1 MNLDFLKNIKLQPN
15 SAVKTA
21 IARTSSAIARNPT
34 EADIRIFKNGS
45 VYPSDKLVSQCGL
58 AFTVKT
64 AENKG
69 NGFDVFKSTDF
80 LNTKGSGLSV
90 LFIALIPRTE
100 GRIDLFASTT
110 YEEDGSPKAD
120 VLTQGANT
128 AGKEVLEMIKEMYG
142 VEIPEG
148 KDFIDLVIVT
158 ENPLNTEDGIYWIPK
173 VVSRG
178 EKKGQV
184 DLCRREDTT
193 IYPLVPLSLVNPEL
207 EDQSG
212 AEKPAEAFPGAEEDL
227 TESQTDLSPAV
238 QEGEGEPNAA
248 LPPTLDELEAEHLEG
263 DPIPKGAGM
272 PGGADEA
279 SFLEQGEESFNLPD
293 DEEQA

>member
-21 IARTSSAIARNPT
+21 VARTSSAVARNPT
-34 EADIRIFKNGS
+34 EADIRIYKNGS
-45 VYPSDKLVSQCGL
+45 VYPSDKLVAQCGL
-58 AFTVKT
+58 TYQPKT
-64 AENKG
+64 AEDKG

-80 LNTKGSGLSV
+80 INTKGSGLSA
-90 LFIALIPRTE
+90 LFIALIPRKE

-110 YEEDGSPKAD
+110 YEEDGTPKAD

-128 AGKEVLEMIKEMYG
+128 AGKEILEMINEMYG
-142 VEIPEG
+142 VQIPEG
-148 KDFIDLVIVT
+148 KDFIDLIIVT

-193 IYPLVPLSLVNPEL
+193 IYPLVPLSLVNPESEL
-207 EDQSG
+207 VTDTTETG
-212 AEKPAEAFPGAEEDL
+212 V

-238 QEGEGEPNAA
+238 QESD
-248 LPPTLDELEAEHLEG
+248 LPPALDDIEAEHVEG
-263 DPIPKGAGM
+263 ESIPQGAGM
-272 PGGADEA
+272 PGSIDEA
-279 SFLEQGEESFNLPD
+279 SFLSQGEESFNLPE
-293 DEEQA
+293 DEEA